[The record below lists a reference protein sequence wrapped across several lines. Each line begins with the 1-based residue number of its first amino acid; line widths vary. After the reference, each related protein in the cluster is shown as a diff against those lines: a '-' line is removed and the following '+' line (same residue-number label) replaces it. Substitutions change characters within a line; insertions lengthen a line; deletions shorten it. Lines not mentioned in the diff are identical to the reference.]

1 MAIIKQK
8 VADIIKYWISLDKS
22 LADNDARL
30 IANVLYGQLG
40 TLGYDVPNMTAIDL
54 LRIISSSKLYSPE
67 TIRRSRQKLQEQY
80 PDYRGNKYYKRH
92 GLAEKVRTTIKNIKV

>member
-8 VADIIKYWISLDKS
+8 LADIIKHWISLDKS

-40 TLGYDVPNMTAIDL
+40 TLGYDVPNMTAMEL
-54 LRIISSSKLYSPE
+54 LKVISSTNLYSPT
-67 TIRRSRQKLQEQY
+67 TISRNRRKVQEQY
-80 PDYRGNKYYKRH
+80 PEYRGNKYNERH
-92 GLAEKVRTTIKNIKV
+92 GLAEKVRTTIKNIKI